1 MDPERTSVDVIYL
14 PAGSRDIVCRLRR
27 GTFVGGV
34 TMRRRELITILGGAV
49 LSLPLQLRAQQSSMP
64 VIGYLGTRLVEQE
77 LFNNAF
83 RRGLKE
89 MGLVEGQNVTIEY
102 LSEGDLQRLPEFVA
116 DMVRRRVSV
125 IFTGNNVG
133 ALAAKATS
141 DIPIVFIVGLDPV
154 AMGLVS
160 SINRPGGNA
169 TGVAFRVSA
178 LEPKRFELLRTLLP
192 QVSFVGA
199 LVNPDNPNAANHV
212 RDLKAAASGQQL
224 LFLEARSVADFDVAF
239 ATLVQKR
246 AGALLVTS
254 DPLFNRY
261 RLQPVELA
269 ARNAIP
275 AMYPW
280 RDFTDAGGL
289 MSYGNSL
296 SDAFRQGGVY
306 TGRILK
312 GDKAADLPVWQPTKF
327 EFVINLKTAK
337 MLGIDIPPTLLAFAD
352 EVIE

>member
-1 MDPERTSVDVIYL
+1 
-14 PAGSRDIVCRLRR
+14 
-27 GTFVGGV
+27 
-34 TMRRRELITILGGAV
+34 MRRRELITTLGGAV
-49 LSLPLQLRAQQSSMP
+49 LSLPLQVRAQQSSIP
-64 VIGYLGTRLVEQE
+64 VIGYLGTRLAEVEP
-77 LFNNAF
+77 FNNAF

-133 ALAAKATS
+133 ALAAKAATS

-169 TGVAFRVSA
+169 TGVSFQVSA
-178 LEPKRFELLRTLLP
+178 LEPKRFELLRNLLP
-192 QVSFVGA
+192 QVSSIGA

-212 RDLKAAASGQQL
+212 RDLKAAASPSGQQL

-239 ATLVQKR
+239 AMLVQKR

-254 DPLFNRY
+254 DPLFNRH
-261 RLQPVELA
+261 RLPLVELA

-289 MSYGNSL
+289 LSYGNSL

-312 GDKAADLPVWQPTKF
+312 GDKAANLPVWQPTKF

>member
-1 MDPERTSVDVIYL
+1 
-14 PAGSRDIVCRLRR
+14 
-27 GTFVGGV
+27 
-34 TMRRRELITILGGAV
+34 MRRREFITTLGGAA
-49 LSLPLQLRAQQSSMP
+49 LSLPLEVRAQQSAIP
-64 VIGYLGTRLVEQE
+64 VIGYLGPRIAEAEPFL
-77 LFNNAF
+77 NAL

-102 LSEGDLQRLPEFVA
+102 VPEGDLQRLPEFAA

-125 IFTGNNVG
+125 IFTGNNFG
-133 ALAAKATS
+133 ALAAKAATS
-141 DIPIVFIVGLDPV
+141 DIPIVFVVGLDPV
-154 AMGLVS
+154 IMGLVS

-169 TGVAFRVSA
+169 TGVSFQVSA
-178 LEPKRFELLRTLLP
+178 LEPKRFELLRRLLP
-192 QVSFVGA
+192 QVSFVGV
-199 LVNPDNPNAANHV
+199 LVNPDNPNAASHV
-212 RDLKAAASGQQL
+212 RDLKAAASPSGQQL

-239 ATLVQKR
+239 AMLVQKR

-254 DPLFNRY
+254 DPLFNRQRV
-261 RLQPVELA
+261 RLVELA

-296 SDAFRQGGVY
+296 SDAFRQAGIY

-337 MLGIDIPPTLLAFAD
+337 MLGIDVPPTLLTFAD

>member
-1 MDPERTSVDVIYL
+1 
-14 PAGSRDIVCRLRR
+14 
-27 GTFVGGV
+27 
-34 TMRRRELITILGGAV
+34 MRRREFITTLGGAA
-49 LSLPLQLRAQQSSMP
+49 LSLPLEVRAQQSSIP
-64 VIGYLGTRLVEQE
+64 VIGYLGTRLAEQE

-102 LSEGDLQRLPEFVA
+102 LTDADLQRLPEFVA

-125 IFTGNNVG
+125 IFTGSNVG
-133 ALAAKATS
+133 ALAAKAATS
-141 DIPIVFIVGLDPV
+141 DIPIVFVVGLDPV

-169 TGVAFRVSA
+169 TGVSFRVSA
-178 LEPKRFELLRTLLP
+178 LEPKRFELLRNLLP

-212 RDLKAAASGQQL
+212 RDLKAAASPSGQEL
-224 LFLEARSVADFDVAF
+224 LFLEARSAADFDVAF
-239 ATLVQKR
+239 AMLVQKR

-254 DPLFNRY
+254 DPLFNRH
-261 RLQPVELA
+261 RLQLVELA

-337 MLGIDIPPTLLAFAD
+337 MLGIDIPPTLLTFAD

>member
-1 MDPERTSVDVIYL
+1 
-14 PAGSRDIVCRLRR
+14 
-27 GTFVGGV
+27 
-34 TMRRRELITILGGAV
+34 
-49 LSLPLQLRAQQSSMP
+49 
-64 VIGYLGTRLVEQE
+64 VIGYLGTRLAEVEP
-77 LFNNAF
+77 FDNAF

-102 LSEGDLQRLPEFVA
+102 LPEGDLQRLPEFVA

-133 ALAAKATS
+133 ASRQSGNLGYPNRYCRARSGGHGACLIHQSAGRQRHGRRIPGQRTGAEAVRAAAHSLA
-141 DIPIVFIVGLDPV
+141 
-154 AMGLVS
+154 S
-160 SINRPGGNA
+160 SVIRWRAGQ
-169 TGVAFRVSA
+169 TRQS
-178 LEPKRFELLRTLLP
+178 KRRKP
-192 QVSFVGA
+192 S
-199 LVNPDNPNAANHV
+199 
-212 RDLKAAASGQQL
+212 RDLKAAASPSGQEL
-224 LFLEARSVADFDVAF
+224 LFLEASSVADFDVAF

-254 DPLFNRY
+254 DPLFSRH
-261 RLQPVELA
+261 RLQLVELA

-306 TGRILK
+306 SGRILK

>member
-1 MDPERTSVDVIYL
+1 
-14 PAGSRDIVCRLRR
+14 
-27 GTFVGGV
+27 
-34 TMRRRELITILGGAV
+34 MRRREFITTLGGAA
-49 LSLPLQLRAQQSSMP
+49 LSLPLEVRAQQSSIP
-64 VIGYLGTRLVEQE
+64 VIGYLGTRLAEQE
-77 LFNNAF
+77 PFLNAF

-89 MGLVEGQNVTIEY
+89 MGLVDGQNVTIEY
-102 LSEGDLQRLPEFVA
+102 LPEDDNQRLPEFAA

-133 ALAAKATS
+133 ALAAKAATS
-141 DIPIVFIVGLDPV
+141 DIPIVFVVGLDPV
-154 AMGLVS
+154 VMGLVS

-178 LEPKRFELLRTLLP
+178 LEPKRFELLRNLLP

-199 LVNPDNPNAANHV
+199 LVNPDNPNAASVV
-212 RDLKAAASGQQL
+212 RELKAAASPSGQQL
-224 LFLEARSVADFDVAF
+224 LLLEARSVADFDVAF
-239 ATLVQKR
+239 AMLVQKR

-254 DPLFNRY
+254 DPLFNRQ
-261 RLQPVELA
+261 RLRIVELA

-337 MLGIDIPPTLLAFAD
+337 MLGIDIPPTLLTFAD

>member
-1 MDPERTSVDVIYL
+1 
-14 PAGSRDIVCRLRR
+14 
-27 GTFVGGV
+27 
-34 TMRRRELITILGGAV
+34 MRRREFITTLGGAA
-49 LSLPLQLRAQQSSMP
+49 LSLPLEIRAQQSSIP
-64 VIGYLGTRLVEQE
+64 VIGYLGTRLAEVEP
-77 LFNNAF
+77 FNNAF

-102 LSEGDLQRLPEFVA
+102 LPEGDLQRLPEFVA

-133 ALAAKATS
+133 ALAAKAATS

-199 LVNPDNPNAANHV
+199 LVNPDNPNAANHL
-212 RDLKAAASGQQL
+212 RDLKAAASPSGQQL

-239 ATLVQKR
+239 AMLVQKR

-254 DPLFNRY
+254 DPLFNRQRV
-261 RLQPVELA
+261 RLVELA

-337 MLGIDIPPTLLAFAD
+337 MLGIDVPPTLLTFAD

>member
-1 MDPERTSVDVIYL
+1 
-14 PAGSRDIVCRLRR
+14 
-27 GTFVGGV
+27 
-34 TMRRRELITILGGAV
+34 
-49 LSLPLQLRAQQSSMP
+49 
-64 VIGYLGTRLVEQE
+64 VIGYLGTRLAEVEP
-77 LFNNAF
+77 LNNAF

-102 LSEGDLQRLPEFVA
+102 LPEGDLQRLPEFVA

-133 ALAAKATS
+133 ALAAKAATS

-199 LVNPDNPNAANHV
+199 LVNPDNPNAANHL
-212 RDLKAAASGQQL
+212 RDLKAAASPSGQQL
-224 LFLEARSVADFDVAF
+224 LFLEASSVADFDVAF

-254 DPLFNRY
+254 DPLFNRH
-261 RLQPVELA
+261 RLQLVELA

-306 TGRILK
+306 SGRILK

>member
-1 MDPERTSVDVIYL
+1 MS
-14 PAGSRDIVCRLRR
+14 G
-27 GTFVGGV
+27 
-34 TMRRRELITILGGAV
+34 
-49 LSLPLQLRAQQSSMP
+49 
-64 VIGYLGTRLVEQE
+64 
-77 LFNNAF
+77 
-83 RRGLKE
+83 
-89 MGLVEGQNVTIEY
+89 
-102 LSEGDLQRLPEFVA
+102 
-116 DMVRRRVSV
+116 
-125 IFTGNNVG
+125 
-133 ALAAKATS
+133 LAAKAATS
-141 DIPIVFIVGLDPV
+141 DIPIVIVGLDPV

-199 LVNPDNPNAANHV
+199 LVNPDNPNAANHL
-212 RDLKAAASGQQL
+212 RDLKAAASPSGQQL
-224 LFLEARSVADFDVAF
+224 LFLEASSVADFDVAF

-254 DPLFNRY
+254 DPLFNRH
-261 RLQPVELA
+261 RLQLVELA

-306 TGRILK
+306 SGRILK

>member
-1 MDPERTSVDVIYL
+1 
-14 PAGSRDIVCRLRR
+14 
-27 GTFVGGV
+27 
-34 TMRRRELITILGGAV
+34 MRRREFITTLGGAA
-49 LSLPLQLRAQQSSMP
+49 LSLPLEVRAQQSSIP
-64 VIGYLGTRLVEQE
+64 VIGYLGTRLAEAE
-77 LFNNAF
+77 PFNNAF

-89 MGLVEGQNVTIEY
+89 MGLIEGQNVTIEY
-102 LSEGDLQRLPEFVA
+102 LPEGALQRLPEFVA

-133 ALAAKATS
+133 ALAAKAATS

-169 TGVAFRVSA
+169 TGVSFRVSA

-199 LVNPDNPNAANHV
+199 LVNPDNPNAANHL
-212 RDLKAAASGQQL
+212 RDLKAAASPSGQQL

-239 ATLVQKR
+239 AVLVQQR

-254 DPLFNRY
+254 DPLFNRQ
-261 RLQPVELA
+261 RLRLVELA

-327 EFVINLKTAK
+327 EFVINLKTART
-337 MLGIDIPPTLLAFAD
+337 LGLEIPLALLTFAD

>member
-1 MDPERTSVDVIYL
+1 
-14 PAGSRDIVCRLRR
+14 
-27 GTFVGGV
+27 
-34 TMRRRELITILGGAV
+34 
-49 LSLPLQLRAQQSSMP
+49 
-64 VIGYLGTRLVEQE
+64 VIGYLGTRLAEVEP
-77 LFNNAF
+77 FNNAF

-102 LSEGDLQRLPEFVA
+102 LPEGDLQRLPEFVA

-133 ALAAKATS
+133 ALAAKAATS

-199 LVNPDNPNAANHV
+199 LVNPDNPNAANHL
-212 RDLKAAASGQQL
+212 RDLKAAASPSGQQL

-239 ATLVQKR
+239 AMLVQKR

-254 DPLFNRY
+254 DPVFNRH
-261 RLQPVELA
+261 RLQLVELA
-269 ARNAIP
+269 ARNSIP

-306 TGRILK
+306 SGRILK

>member
-1 MDPERTSVDVIYL
+1 
-14 PAGSRDIVCRLRR
+14 
-27 GTFVGGV
+27 
-34 TMRRRELITILGGAV
+34 MRRREFITTLGGAA
-49 LSLPLQLRAQQSSMP
+49 LSLPLEVRAQQSSIP
-64 VIGYLGTRLVEQE
+64 VIGYLGTRLAEQE

-102 LSEGDLQRLPEFVA
+102 LTDADLQRLPEFVA

-133 ALAAKATS
+133 ALAAKAATS

-169 TGVAFRVSA
+169 TGVSFRVSA
-178 LEPKRFELLRTLLP
+178 LEPKRFELLRNLLP

-212 RDLKAAASGQQL
+212 RDLKAAVSQSGQQL

-239 ATLVQKR
+239 AMLVQKR

-254 DPLFNRY
+254 DPLFNRH
-261 RLQPVELA
+261 RLQLVEL
-269 ARNAIP
+269 RC
-275 AMYPW
+275 MSL
-280 RDFTDAGGL
+280 L
-289 MSYGNSL
+289 MAQIRS
-296 SDAFRQGGVY
+296 
-306 TGRILK
+306 TTMP
-312 GDKAADLPVWQPTKF
+312 PVPP
-327 EFVINLKTAK
+327 L
-337 MLGIDIPPTLLAFAD
+337 LGISGSDSDIAKPSWLTRFCRRSRSHQLSPIPDSAYLR
-352 EVIE
+352 

>member
-1 MDPERTSVDVIYL
+1 
-14 PAGSRDIVCRLRR
+14 
-27 GTFVGGV
+27 
-34 TMRRRELITILGGAV
+34 MRRREFITALGGAA
-49 LSLPLQLRAQQSSMP
+49 LSLPLEVHAQQSSP
-64 VIGYLGTRLVEQE
+64 VIGYLGSSLAAVEPF
-77 LFNNAF
+77 LNAF

-89 MGLVEGQNVTIEY
+89 MGLVEGLNVTIEY
-102 LSEGDLQRLPEFVA
+102 PPEDHLQRLPELAA

-125 IFTGNNVG
+125 IFTGNNIG
-133 ALAAKATS
+133 ALAAKAATS

-154 AMGLVS
+154 VMGLVS

-169 TGVAFRVSA
+169 TGVSFQVSA
-178 LEPKRFELLRTLLP
+178 LEPKRFELLRILLP

-212 RDLKAAASGQQL
+212 KDLKAAASPSGQQL
-224 LFLEARSVADFDVAF
+224 LFLEARSVADFDVVF
-239 ATLVQKR
+239 AMLVQKR

-254 DPLFNRY
+254 DPLFNRQ
-261 RLQPVELA
+261 RLRLVELA

-275 AMYPW
+275 TMYPW
-280 RDFTDAGGL
+280 RDFTDDGGL

-296 SDAFRQGGVY
+296 SDAFRQAGVY

-337 MLGIDIPPTLLAFAD
+337 MLGIDVPPTLLTFAD

>member
-1 MDPERTSVDVIYL
+1 
-14 PAGSRDIVCRLRR
+14 
-27 GTFVGGV
+27 
-34 TMRRRELITILGGAV
+34 MRRREFITTLGGAA
-49 LSLPLQLRAQQSSMP
+49 LSLPLEVRAQQSSIP
-64 VIGYLGTRLVEQE
+64 VIGYLGTRLAEVEP
-77 LFNNAF
+77 FNNAF

-102 LSEGDLQRLPEFVA
+102 LPEGDLQRLPEFVA

-133 ALAAKATS
+133 ALAAKAATS
-141 DIPIVFIVGLDPV
+141 DIPIVFVVGLDPV
-154 AMGLVS
+154 MMGLVS

-169 TGVAFRVSA
+169 TGVSFRVSA
-178 LEPKRFELLRTLLP
+178 LEPKRFELLRNLLP

-212 RDLKAAASGQQL
+212 KDLKAAASPSGQQL

-239 ATLVQKR
+239 AMLVQKR

-254 DPLFNRY
+254 DPLFNRH
-261 RLQPVELA
+261 RLQLVELA

-337 MLGIDIPPTLLAFAD
+337 MLGIDIPPTLLALAD
-352 EVIE
+352 DVIE

>member
-1 MDPERTSVDVIYL
+1 
-14 PAGSRDIVCRLRR
+14 
-27 GTFVGGV
+27 
-34 TMRRRELITILGGAV
+34 MRRREFITTLCGAA
-49 LSLPLQLRAQQSSMP
+49 LSLPFEVRAQQSSIP
-64 VIGYLGTRLVEQE
+64 VIGYLGTRLAEVEP
-77 LFNNAF
+77 FNNAF

-102 LSEGDLQRLPEFVA
+102 LPEGDLQRLPEFVA
-116 DMVRRRVSV
+116 DMVRRRVPV

-133 ALAAKATS
+133 ALAAKAATS

-199 LVNPDNPNAANHV
+199 LVNPDNPNAANHL
-212 RDLKAAASGQQL
+212 RDLKAAASPSGQQL
-224 LFLEARSVADFDVAF
+224 LFLEASNVADFDVAF

-254 DPLFNRY
+254 DPLFNRH
-261 RLQPVELA
+261 RLQLVELA

-296 SDAFRQGGVY
+296 SDAFRQAGVY
-306 TGRILK
+306 SGRILK

>member
-1 MDPERTSVDVIYL
+1 
-14 PAGSRDIVCRLRR
+14 
-27 GTFVGGV
+27 
-34 TMRRRELITILGGAV
+34 MRRREFITTLGGAA
-49 LSLPLQLRAQQSSMP
+49 LSLPLEVRAQQSAIP
-64 VIGYLGTRLVEQE
+64 VIGYLGPRIAEAEPFL
-77 LFNNAF
+77 NAL

-102 LSEGDLQRLPEFVA
+102 VPEGDLQRLPEFAA

-125 IFTGNNVG
+125 IFTGNNFG
-133 ALAAKATS
+133 ALAAKAATS
-141 DIPIVFIVGLDPV
+141 DIPIVFVVGLDPV
-154 AMGLVS
+154 IMGLVS

-169 TGVAFRVSA
+169 TGVSFQVSA
-178 LEPKRFELLRTLLP
+178 LEPKRFELLRRLLP
-192 QVSFVGA
+192 QVSFVGV
-199 LVNPDNPNAANHV
+199 LVNPDNPNAASHV
-212 RDLKAAASGQQL
+212 RDLKAAASPSGQQL

-239 ATLVQKR
+239 AMLVQKR

-254 DPLFNRY
+254 DPLFNRQRV
-261 RLQPVELA
+261 RLVELA

>member
-1 MDPERTSVDVIYL
+1 
-14 PAGSRDIVCRLRR
+14 
-27 GTFVGGV
+27 
-34 TMRRRELITILGGAV
+34 MRRREFITTLSGAA
-49 LSLPLQLRAQQSSMP
+49 LSLPLEVRAQQSSIP
-64 VIGYLGTRLVEQE
+64 VIGYLGTRLVEVE
-77 LFNNAF
+77 PFNNAF

-89 MGLVEGQNVTIEY
+89 IGLVEGQNVSIEY
-102 LSEGDLQRLPEFVA
+102 LPEDNLQRLPEFVA

-133 ALAAKATS
+133 ALAAKAATS

-199 LVNPDNPNAANHV
+199 LVNPDNPNAANHL
-212 RDLKAAASGQQL
+212 RDLKAAASPSGQQL

-254 DPLFNRY
+254 DPLFNRQ
-261 RLQPVELA
+261 RLRLVELA
-269 ARNAIP
+269 ARYAIP

-280 RDFTDAGGL
+280 RDFADAGGL

-296 SDAFRQGGVY
+296 SDAFRQGGIY

-312 GDKAADLPVWQPTKF
+312 GDKPADLPVWQPTKF
-327 EFVINLKTAK
+327 EFVINLRTAK
-337 MLGIDIPPTLLAFAD
+337 MLGLDIPPTLLTFAD

>member
-1 MDPERTSVDVIYL
+1 
-14 PAGSRDIVCRLRR
+14 
-27 GTFVGGV
+27 
-34 TMRRRELITILGGAV
+34 MRRREFITTLGGAA
-49 LSLPLQLRAQQSSMP
+49 LSLPLEVRAQQSSIP
-64 VIGYLGTRLVEQE
+64 VIGYLGTRLVEVE
-77 LFNNAF
+77 PFNNAF

-89 MGLVEGQNVTIEY
+89 RGLVEGQNVSIEY
-102 LSEGDLQRLPEFVA
+102 LPEDNLQRLPEFVA

-133 ALAAKATS
+133 ALAAKAATS

-178 LEPKRFELLRTLLP
+178 LEPKRFEVLRTVLP

-199 LVNPDNPNAANHV
+199 LVNPDNPNAANHL
-212 RDLKAAASGQQL
+212 RDLKAAASPSGQQL

-254 DPLFNRY
+254 DPLFNRH
-261 RLQPVELA
+261 RLQLVELA

-312 GDKAADLPVWQPTKF
+312 GDKVADLPVWQPTKF
-327 EFVINLKTAK
+327 EFVINLKTART
-337 MLGIDIPPTLLAFAD
+337 LGLEIPLALLTFAD

>member
-1 MDPERTSVDVIYL
+1 
-14 PAGSRDIVCRLRR
+14 
-27 GTFVGGV
+27 
-34 TMRRRELITILGGAV
+34 MRRREFITTLGGAA
-49 LSLPLQLRAQQSSMP
+49 LSLPLEVRAQQSSIP
-64 VIGYLGTRLVEQE
+64 VIGYLGTRLVEVE
-77 LFNNAF
+77 PFNNAF

-89 MGLVEGQNVTIEY
+89 IGLVEGQNVSIEY
-102 LSEGDLQRLPEFVA
+102 LPEDNLQRLPEFVA

-133 ALAAKATS
+133 ALAAKAATS

-169 TGVAFRVSA
+169 TGVSFRVSA
-178 LEPKRFELLRTLLP
+178 LEPKRFELLRTVLP

-212 RDLKAAASGQQL
+212 RDLKAAASASGQQL

-239 ATLVQKR
+239 AVLVQQR

-254 DPLFNRY
+254 DPLFNRQ
-261 RLQPVELA
+261 RLRLVELA

-327 EFVINLKTAK
+327 EFVINLKTART
-337 MLGIDIPPTLLAFAD
+337 LGLEIPLALLTFAD

>member
-1 MDPERTSVDVIYL
+1 
-14 PAGSRDIVCRLRR
+14 
-27 GTFVGGV
+27 
-34 TMRRRELITILGGAV
+34 MRRREFITTLGGAA
-49 LSLPLQLRAQQSSMP
+49 LALPSAARAQQSSSP
-64 VIGYLGTRLVEQE
+64 VIGYLAPRIAEAEPFL
-77 LFNNAF
+77 NAF

-89 MGLVEGQNVTIEY
+89 MGLVDGQNVTIEY
-102 LSEGDLQRLPEFVA
+102 LPEDDDQRLPEFAA

-133 ALAAKATS
+133 ALAAKAATS
-141 DIPIVFIVGLDPV
+141 DIPIVFVVGLDPV
-154 AMGLVS
+154 VMGLVS

-169 TGVAFRVSA
+169 TGVSFRVSA
-178 LEPKRFELLRTLLP
+178 LEPKRFELLRILLP
-192 QVSFVGA
+192 QVSSVGA
-199 LVNPDNPNAANHV
+199 LVNPDNPNAASVV
-212 RDLKAAASGQQL
+212 RDLKAAASPSGLQL
-224 LFLEARSVADFDVAF
+224 LILEARSVADFDVAF
-239 ATLVQKR
+239 AVLVR

-254 DPLFNRY
+254 DPLFNRQ
-261 RLQPVELA
+261 RLRIVELA

-337 MLGIDIPPTLLAFAD
+337 MLGIDIPPTLLAFSD

>member
-1 MDPERTSVDVIYL
+1 
-14 PAGSRDIVCRLRR
+14 
-27 GTFVGGV
+27 
-34 TMRRRELITILGGAV
+34 MRRREFITTLGGAA
-49 LSLPLQLRAQQSSMP
+49 LSLPLEVRAQQSSIP
-64 VIGYLGTRLVEQE
+64 VIGYLGTRLVEVE
-77 LFNNAF
+77 PFNNAF

-89 MGLVEGQNVTIEY
+89 IGLVEGQNVSIEY
-102 LSEGDLQRLPEFVA
+102 LPEDNLQRLPEFVA

-133 ALAAKATS
+133 ALAAKAATS

-199 LVNPDNPNAANHV
+199 LVNPDNPNAANHL
-212 RDLKAAASGQQL
+212 RDLKAAASPSGQQL

-239 ATLVQKR
+239 AVLVQQR

-254 DPLFNRY
+254 DPLFNRQ
-261 RLQPVELA
+261 RLRLVELA

-327 EFVINLKTAK
+327 EFVINLKTART
-337 MLGIDIPPTLLAFAD
+337 LGLEIPLALLTFAD

>member
-1 MDPERTSVDVIYL
+1 
-14 PAGSRDIVCRLRR
+14 
-27 GTFVGGV
+27 
-34 TMRRRELITILGGAV
+34 MRRREFITTLGGAV
-49 LSLPLQLRAQQSSMP
+49 LSLPLEVRAQQSSIP
-64 VIGYLGTRLVEQE
+64 VIGYLGTRLVEVE
-77 LFNNAF
+77 PFNNAF

-89 MGLVEGQNVTIEY
+89 IGFVEGQNVSIEY
-102 LSEGDLQRLPEFVA
+102 LPEGNLQRLPEFVA
-116 DMVRRRVSV
+116 DMVRRRV
-125 IFTGNNVG
+125 
-133 ALAAKATS
+133 
-141 DIPIVFIVGLDPV
+141 
-154 AMGLVS
+154 
-160 SINRPGGNA
+160 
-169 TGVAFRVSA
+169 TGVSFRVSA
-178 LEPKRFELLRTLLP
+178 LEPKRFELLRTVLP
-192 QVSFVGA
+192 RVSFVGA

-212 RDLKAAASGQQL
+212 RDLKAAASASGQQL

-239 ATLVQKR
+239 AVLVQQR

-254 DPLFNRY
+254 DPLFNRQ
-261 RLQPVELA
+261 RLRLVELA

-327 EFVINLKTAK
+327 EFVINLKTART
-337 MLGIDIPPTLLAFAD
+337 LGLEIPLALLTFAD